1 MNQHAFFIL
10 TPPSEWKEG
19 LLLGNGRLGVNLCG
33 QPKKE
38 RFALNHEWLYTG
50 RFRDR
55 TLIAP
60 PAHAL
65 HDVRALLDAGNF
77 VEATRLA
84 NQSFSPTGGRSPTTP
99 QQRIDPY
106 QPAGD
111 LWITDLGGGD
121 VQSYRRTLSL
131 ADACASV
138 SYTRSGVTIRKRVFC
153 RYPSGAVYTE
163 LTASGG
169 TLDCDIFLSRIADPH
184 CDLSVSA
191 HQTDEAGL
199 LTMDGRFDGGVAFTV
214 RAAVFS
220 DGVCE
225 ALGDRLHL
233 TGTDRAVIVLN
244 IGTSAAGKDPVQEA
258 DLPSEEPD
266 FDAVFAAHRKAFS
279 ALYSRISVEI
289 AGDDTCEDDLAS
301 RLAQYRAGG
310 STSLPILYM
319 NFGRYLMIS
328 SAGTLPPHLQGI
340 WNEDLQAPWDADY
353 HLDINLQMNY
363 WISQVAALPEADDAL
378 FAWVERMIPSA
389 REAAQT
395 LYGCRGVVFPLQ
407 TDAWSIATPE
417 AYGYAV
423 MTSCAPWLALHYWEH
438 YAFTLDADFLRSKAY
453 PFFLECADF
462 YEDYLTAEPDGSL
475 TIAPSQSPENTLK
488 GCDAAMPTIVKNAS
502 IDVELCTM
510 VLSLC
515 IRSAEILGV
524 DSDRIAV
531 WQNMR
536 RRLPPFQI
544 GSEGQLLEYDR
555 DYEEGEPGHRHV
567 SHLIGAFPG
576 ALFTPEKTPELFQ
589 AAKRSLERRLAH
601 GGGHTGWSRAW
612 TACLF
617 ARFGDAESAYH
628 HLNALICDFAT
639 DSLLDLHPPRIFQID
654 GNFGGA
660 AAVCEMLI
668 QSHQSAV
675 QLLPACPKAW
685 ASGFAAGLRARGG
698 FALDFS
704 WENGSVTGI
713 TVHGCGVCRI
723 SADTPL
729 APALDVLRGSDGLL
743 ALEGDGKPLK

>member
-1 MNQHAFFIL
+1 
-10 TPPSEWKEG
+10 
-19 LLLGNGRLGVNLCG
+19 
-33 QPKKE
+33 
-38 RFALNHEWLYTG
+38 
-50 RFRDR
+50 
-55 TLIAP
+55 
-60 PAHAL
+60 
-65 HDVRALLDAGNF
+65 
-77 VEATRLA
+77 
-84 NQSFSPTGGRSPTTP
+84 
-99 QQRIDPY
+99 
-106 QPAGD
+106 
-111 LWITDLGGGD
+111 
-121 VQSYRRTLSL
+121 
-131 ADACASV
+131 
-138 SYTRSGVTIRKRVFC
+138 
-153 RYPSGAVYTE
+153 
-163 LTASGG
+163 
-169 TLDCDIFLSRIADPH
+169 
-184 CDLSVSA
+184 
-191 HQTDEAGL
+191 
-199 LTMDGRFDGGVAFTV
+199 
-214 RAAVFS
+214 
-220 DGVCE
+220 
-225 ALGDRLHL
+225 
-233 TGTDRAVIVLN
+233 
-244 IGTSAAGKDPVQEA
+244 
-258 DLPSEEPD
+258 
-266 FDAVFAAHRKAFS
+266 
-279 ALYSRISVEI
+279 
-289 AGDDTCEDDLAS
+289 
-301 RLAQYRAGG
+301 
-310 STSLPILYM
+310 
-319 NFGRYLMIS
+319 
-328 SAGTLPPHLQGI
+328 
-340 WNEDLQAPWDADY
+340 
-353 HLDINLQMNY
+353 
-363 WISQVAALPEADDAL
+363 
-378 FAWVERMIPSA
+378 
-389 REAAQT
+389 
-395 LYGCRGVVFPLQ
+395 
-407 TDAWSIATPE
+407 
-417 AYGYAV
+417 
-423 MTSCAPWLALHYWEH
+423 
-438 YAFTLDADFLRSKAY
+438 
-453 PFFLECADF
+453 
-462 YEDYLTAEPDGSL
+462 
-475 TIAPSQSPENTLK
+475 
-488 GCDAAMPTIVKNAS
+488 MPTIVKNAS

-531 WQNMR
+531 WQNML

-589 AAKRSLERRLAH
+589 AVKRSLERRLAH